1 MNKAYIMWKGCS
13 EAEVLK
19 NVMTSTVVDG
29 VIVINYETGPRTEE
43 NNYSIEYDTVYA
55 PVSGIDWIKV
65 ENRNDDLA

>member
-1 MNKAYIMWKGCS
+1 MNKAYIMWNGCG

-19 NVMTSTVVDG
+19 NVMTSTVEEG
-29 VIVINYETGPRTEE
+29 IIVIDYETGPRTEE
-43 NNYSIEYDTVYA
+43 NNYCIEYDTVYA